1 MIKGYIKWKQ
11 GMEVITLYSYR
22 TKDGYRGSILQ
33 VKKKDE
39 NKNKT

>member
-1 MIKGYIKWKQ
+1 
-11 GMEVITLYSYR
+11 MEVITLYSYR

-39 NKNKT
+39 NKISQKVSV